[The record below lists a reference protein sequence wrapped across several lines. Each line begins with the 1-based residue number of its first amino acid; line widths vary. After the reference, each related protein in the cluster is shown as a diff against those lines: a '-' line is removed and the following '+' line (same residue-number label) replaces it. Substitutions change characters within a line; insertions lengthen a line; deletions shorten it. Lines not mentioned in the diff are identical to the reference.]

1 VRTEGII
8 TQLVFN
14 HALRI
19 RIKAVLP
26 VDICSENNRSTGATM
41 SITEAREGPNGSG
54 DENISESIPASI
66 RSTTKSRKGKQ
77 KAKDAQHLVDMPMS
91 KESTADNLVGKINNL
106 VTTDLNNITEA
117 KDFLNLSEYMVH
129 FIRSLIDV

>member
-19 RIKAVLP
+19 RMKAELP
-26 VDICSENNRSTGATM
+26 DGTETDSNPSTTPSSPDNASVVEQPPSADASES
-41 SITEAREGPNGSG
+41 SNGSG
-54 DENISESIPASI
+54 DETLAQSSISES
-66 RSTTKSRKGKQ
+66 RRGKK
-77 KAKDAQHLVDMPMS
+77 KAKDVEPAEGKSAPVAS
-91 KESTADNLVGKINNL
+91 KEPTADNLVGKINNL

-117 KDFLNLSEYMVH
+117 RDILFLGE
-129 FIRSLIDV
+129 